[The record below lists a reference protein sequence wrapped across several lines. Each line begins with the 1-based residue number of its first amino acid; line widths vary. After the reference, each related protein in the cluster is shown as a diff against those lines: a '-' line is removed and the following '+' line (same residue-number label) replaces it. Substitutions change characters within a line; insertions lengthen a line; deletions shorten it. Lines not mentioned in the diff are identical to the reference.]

1 MLLAAHLLGDQISLL
16 NWLGFALCLS
26 GISLHIALKAL
37 HARGT
42 QSPLSKACLL
52 VTLSPWISPL
62 PIPARRQVALDPPSH
77 LQSSLLSSAAPALA
91 VPLIRGVRLVIWPPP
106 LLREVGGVISREW
119 AGAWVPRHALL
130 SGWGRQILAGC
141 VMLLSLS
148 PGDGAPK
155 PLKGLGSNPD
165 LELLLRSSQPEDE
178 DNEEEE
184 YFVAQGQQ

>member
-1 MLLAAHLLGDQISLL
+1 M
-16 NWLGFALCLS
+16 
-26 GISLHIALKAL
+26 
-37 HARGT
+37 
-42 QSPLSKACLL
+42 
-52 VTLSPWISPL
+52 
-62 PIPARRQVALDPPSH
+62 
-77 LQSSLLSSAAPALA
+77 
-91 VPLIRGVRLVIWPPP
+91 IWPPP